1 MQRRSGVAALISSSE
16 REDGRECIA
25 SNITELIGWTPLL
38 ELKQITKKD
47 GVDVRLVGKLE
58 SYQPL
63 SSVKDRGALRMIE
76 DAEEKGFITPG
87 ITTLVEP
94 TSGNLGISLACIAA
108 QKGYKFIAVMPNHFS
123 LERRILLKYLGADIK
138 LTDSK
143 LGFQG
148 QLEKLDQL
156 KANIPNVYV
165 LDQFSNPANPAAH
178 FSSTGPEIWED
189 TEGKIDIFVCGS
201 GSGGTLSGAGS
212 YLRMKKP
219 SLKII
224 CVEPSDS
231 PVISGGKPGPHN
243 IQGLGPGFIPLNL
256 DFSLIDEVITIS
268 TEEAMTNARRLALE
282 EGILVGISSG
292 AALAACLKIAS
303 RAENKGK
310 MLVTVFPSGGERY
323 LSTDLFSTVREECM
337 NLSF

>member
-231 PVISGGKPGPHN
+231 PVISGFQHN
-243 IQGLGPGFIPLNL
+243 TCCLCNFT
-256 DFSLIDEVITIS
+256 SLILQLKHHFEQKMDIQHFNRAIS
-268 TEEAMTNARRLALE
+268 CFHLTAAIGHGKT
-282 EGILVGISSG
+282 LVVRQFRSMN
-292 AALAACLKIAS
+292 KI
-303 RAENKGK
+303 
-310 MLVTVFPSGGERY
+310 
-323 LSTDLFSTVREECM
+323 
-337 NLSF
+337 